1 MLYPINN
8 ESFLISEFQRG
19 FLASILDIGKEALGH
34 FGCKVV
40 TAETGEEAIEYYES
54 KKEEIIDMVILDLDM
69 PGMGGLSALR
79 SSSN

>member
-1 MLYPINN
+1 
-8 ESFLISEFQRG
+8 
-19 FLASILDIGKEALGH
+19 
-34 FGCKVV
+34 VV

-69 PGMGGLSALR
+69 PGMGGLSGLR